1 MATYFNKYYFEF
13 RDDIG
18 FGVPVTWRVDIMDSE
33 GAVPADPILLEMG
46 ATPLIFER
54 FTDDESKDGRI
65 VGEQA
70 TIEYIYTGAPNE
82 PEPEEFFEASER
94 RFRVEIRRN
103 GVLNRVF
110 FIRPDEC
117 QYPEI
122 YPPYTVVLKAVDGY
136 SFAKG
141 IPLNVYQ
148 ESGLLLYDK
157 VRLYDLIM
165 TRGLLQTLEPSTPI
179 RVLQTLYPDNIEPG
193 EKMLFG
199 ISAHIDIF
207 YDFVTGAKTVHD
219 AVSSFC
225 QNFYAR
231 CFNSQ
236 AKTWFVRTQDLDLP
250 TFTVDEYTDSNT
262 VTEVAV
268 PDMVKLVGTS
278 EANDG
283 IVIMPAPLINM
294 QRAVKRAEFE
304 VEYRGINKLLNF
316 DWFLFNGTDFS
327 EWERYL
333 DSGPVSRVGSGTTN
347 DPYLARLLYSANQN
361 HRIGQSGSPLNTP
374 NNPSLEINVGE
385 ILEFEMRYRFNN
397 TKSFKILIYAVLQN
411 ADIPGDILFWTLD
424 AGGKWT
430 LEAVGADNLI
440 YINRSGRKRD
450 GSLKIK
456 SQPLPF
462 RHEDYLLNSAI
473 IINIFYPNEQSYHTP
488 EQPGD
493 IIDGPMPDSIDIW
506 PIKLATIRN
515 SSIGR
520 NLEVINNAEFSQVL
534 EPKMFDFIDTGE
546 DGLSNTLFTGDP
558 LVPAENWDNDKPDVS
573 PADIERHMA
582 EAYIDQAPRSPKG
595 WEGTIRSN
603 NIDFHNVIEFTYR
616 PGVRFMQITD
626 RYIVHNGTHEMKLQE
641 LFNEGNADV
650 DYSEYDIEETQND

>member
-70 TIEYIYTGAPNE
+70 TIEYIYTGALNE

-157 VRLYDLIM
+157 VQLYDLIM

-219 AVSSFC
+219 VVSSFC

-236 AKTWFVRTQDLDLP
+236 AKTWFIRTQDLDLP
-250 TFTVDEYTDSNT
+250 TFTVDEYADADT

-278 EANDG
+278 EAYDG
-283 IVIMPAPLINM
+283 VVIMPAPLINM

-304 VEYRGINKLLNF
+304 VEYKGINQVLNF
-316 DWFLFNGTDFS
+316 DWSEFDGTMFDNWDTQLIS
-327 EWERYL
+327 
-333 DSGPVSRVGSGTTN
+333 PITVQQIGSGTPT
-347 DPYLARLLYSANQN
+347 DPYMMFIPFAQPPGPDFKEIRQVIPDAAELGDCLDVQVKVIFSNTKLV
-361 HRIGQSGSPLNTP
+361 RIRVTLRDTGGDTVYAMDSSGKWQPGAGSPVT
-374 NNPSLEINVGE
+374 S
-385 ILEFEMRYRFNN
+385 
-397 TKSFKILIYAVLQN
+397 ILIA
-411 ADIPGDILFWTLD
+411 
-424 AGGKWT
+424 
-430 LEAVGADNLI
+430 
-440 YINRSGRKRD
+440 RSGKKRLASFQVKSEPIPVSVPGTTEQTGPFQIRIQIDPPTDFEDLEPSEED
-450 GSLKIK
+450 GV
-456 SQPLPF
+456 
-462 RHEDYLLNSAI
+462 A
-473 IINIFYPNEQSYHTP
+473 FYP
-488 EQPGD
+488 
-493 IIDGPMPDSIDIW
+493 
-506 PIKLATIRN
+506 IK
-515 SSIGR
+515 IGVFSVPSKGR
-520 NLEVINNAEFSQVL
+520 QLVAINQAEFSHVL
-534 EPKMFDFIDTGE
+534 DTQAFDFIDTGGE
-546 DGLSNTLFTGDP
+546 GMSNTLFTGEP
-558 LVPAENWDNDKPDVS
+558 LVPASNWDNDKPAVQE
-573 PADIERHMA
+573 ADIERHMA

-595 WEGTIRSN
+595 WEGAIRSN

-616 PGVRFMQITD
+616 AGVRFMQITD
-626 RYIVHNGTHEMKLQE
+626 RYTVHNGTHEMKLQE
-641 LFNEGNADV
+641 LFDEGNADV
-650 DYSEYDIEETQND
+650 DYTEFDREETQND